1 MAIVFKSIAV
11 SSMSENE
18 PCKEKPKRRRL
29 NADEFVRK
37 AEAKLLEAKAVKQK
51 ERLREVKD
59 VVDKA
64 GIEFKPREWA
74 ADEKIVYLPTGRAF
88 ATAHEAAGYLGNE
101 GTEGALSNLLA
112 ALMTKLNEYRAK
124 ADLVNKSAWKLGWFE
139 GTIIYQYMDGHFPT
153 FLTETE
159 AIDFA
164 VKGFTCRDEE
174 IAREFSSVLLECD
187 NLLQQVS
194 ALFANAMSDLL
205 TLESMIPQ
213 NEEEDTKNLQLG
225 APSRDEHDDGE
236 DDDDEDYS
244 DDESESDSELD
255 DESIQ

>member
-1 MAIVFKSIAV
+1 
-11 SSMSENE
+11 MSENE
-18 PCKEKPKRRRL
+18 PCTKEPKRRRL

-139 GTIIYQYMDGHFPT
+139 GKIIYQYMDGHFPT
-153 FLTETE
+153 FLNETE
-159 AIDFA
+159 AVDFA
-164 VKGFTCRDEE
+164 VQVSHHLCRHFVS
-174 IAREFSSVLLECD
+174 AFLASQHLLLLSPLLHFPHNFPVLTLCF
-187 NLLQQVS
+187 LLQNSFSYFVFR
-194 ALFANAMSDLL
+194 FA
-205 TLESMIPQ
+205 
-213 NEEEDTKNLQLG
+213 
-225 APSRDEHDDGE
+225 
-236 DDDDEDYS
+236 
-244 DDESESDSELD
+244 
-255 DESIQ
+255 